1 MSQSLS
7 LSPFSPH
14 RVAASSRKIS
24 ATWDAEALL
33 RAACDAYP
41 AATAFYLSRSTGMP
55 ARTIEKHLRGEARPN
70 ADALIAY
77 LNCPIVG
84 PQLRKKLLE

>member
-1 MSQSLS
+1 MPQSLS
-7 LSPFSPH
+7 LARLSLKRFT
-14 RVAASSRKIS
+14 ASARKKPSI
-24 ATWDAEALL
+24 WDCGVLQ

-41 AATAFYLSRSTGMP
+41 AATTFYLSRSTGLP
-55 ARTIEKHLRGEARPN
+55 ARTVEKHLRGEARPN

-84 PQLRKKLLE
+84 PVLREQLLE